1 MLKKVLSE
9 IDIYTGSIDCPK
21 NFEIDR
27 KTIKNAILRNYIS
40 SNTLS
45 KNSKDLSYRDFKV
58 DFLQPLQWLQ
68 DYIRDHFR
76 SDYKRTLISKK
87 IWGTVLQPNEQSYSR
102 ATVDPMDLKNA
113 PDYTFIYGVDV
124 SEKSC
129 ECVIHYDNNRRV
141 NRTWHIPI
149 KNNHFIIFPSTQ
161 KFFITKNTSKQVI
174 TLLIITYEYI

>member
-27 KTIKNAILRNYIS
+27 KTIKNSIIQSYVS

-45 KNSKDLSYRDFKV
+45 KNSKDLSYKDFKV
-58 DFLQPLQWLQ
+58 AFSQPLQWLQ
-68 DYIRDHFR
+68 DYVRDHFLEY
-76 SDYKRTLISKK
+76 SNKNLIPK
-87 IWGTVLQPNEQSYSR
+87 IMWGTVLQPDEQSYSR
-102 ATVDPMDLKNA
+102 ATADPMDLRNA

-124 SEKSC
+124 PDQSC

-141 NRTWHIPI
+141 NKTWHIPL
-149 KNNHFIIFPSTQ
+149 KNNHFIIFPSIQ
-161 KFFITKNTSKQVI
+161 KFFITQNTSKQMI
-174 TLLIITYEYI
+174 TLLTTTYESI

>member
-27 KTIKNAILRNYIS
+27 KTIKNSIIQNYIS

-58 DFLQPLQWLQ
+58 EFSQPLQWLQ
-68 DYIRDHFR
+68 DYIRDHFK
-76 SDYKRTLISKK
+76 SVYKRTLIPK
-87 IWGTVLQPNEQSYSR
+87 IMWGTVLQPNEQSYSR
-102 ATVDPMDLKNA
+102 ATADPMVLRNA

-174 TLLIITYEYI
+174 TLLTITYEYI

>member
-1 MLKKVLSE
+1 MQKKVLSE
-9 IDIYTGSIDCPK
+9 IDIYTGSVDCPK

-27 KTIKNAILRNYIS
+27 KTIKNSIIKNYIS
-40 SNTLS
+40 FNTLS

-58 DFLQPLQWLQ
+58 EFSQPLQWLG
-68 DYIRDHFR
+68 DYIRDHF
-76 SDYKRTLISKK
+76 SAYFKKTLIPK
-87 IWGTVLQPNEQSYSR
+87 IMWGTVLQPDEQSYSR
-102 ATVDPMDLKNA
+102 ATADSIDFKNA

-161 KFFITKNTSKQVI
+161 RFFITKNKSQNII
-174 TLLIITYEYI
+174 TLLNITYEFI